1 MGKTCPRWYLSGRFT
16 VEQKSPKG
24 KLNRMMTPTAFW
36 SCEKVIPI
44 VPLAADTFAT
54 LRMSPWTWK
63 PSHDPLTI
71 ETISYAT
78 NCLLQPNMVAWKC
91 LEKSHLN
98 QMNHLWITISFE
110 IRLNLIKR
118 NFYTEFS
125 HKNQLILKENIR
137 FDFPSLWTLRF
148 FNVLARL

>member
-78 NCLLQPNMVAWKC
+78 NCLLQPNMMICFDLVT
-91 LEKSHLN
+91 KSHGGMKMSWKVSLESN
-98 QMNHLWITISFE
+98 ESFMNH
-110 IRLNLIKR
+110 
-118 NFYTEFS
+118 
-125 HKNQLILKENIR
+125 
-137 FDFPSLWTLRF
+137 DFVWNTFKSYKT
-148 FNVLARL
+148 

>member
-78 NCLLQPNMVAWKC
+78 NCLLQPNMMICFDLVT
-91 LEKSHLN
+91 KSHGGMKMSWKVSLESN
-98 QMNHLWITISFE
+98 ESFMNH
-110 IRLNLIKR
+110 
-118 NFYTEFS
+118 
-125 HKNQLILKENIR
+125 
-137 FDFPSLWTLRF
+137 DFVWNTFLSYKT
-148 FNVLARL
+148 